1 LGCIK
6 ARETESQAQQP
17 TGGAHLTVEI
27 DTILINEELAAQLE
41 AAEASGQLRQVELVE
56 LIEPLELEP
65 LELEAVYTE
74 LDRRGIE
81 LLVEPEK
88 EDAPAPP
95 PPPVTAPVETTT
107 DALQLF
113 LREAGRHALLTAAQ
127 EVELAK
133 KIERGDMQA
142 KQRMIQSNLRLVVS
156 IAKNYRNQGLPF
168 LDLIQEG
175 TLGLIRAVE
184 KFDWRR
190 GYKFSTYATW
200 WIRQAVQRGVANKS
214 RTIRIPV
221 HIVEREQK
229 ISRAERELTAKLE
242 RPPTDEEVAKKANL
256 SLKHVEEVRKAA
268 RAVTSLDKPVGEGDA
283 SFGDLIAGEGSEPS
297 EEVHVS
303 LAESAVRSAVET
315 LPERE
320 REVVKLRFGMNGD
333 RDPKS
338 LEEIG
343 RQLGIT
349 RERVRQIESQAL
361 GRLAERREVA
371 ALSEQTA

>member
-1 LGCIK
+1 MEVGSERSI
-6 ARETESQAQQP
+6 Q
-17 TGGAHLTVEI
+17 
-27 DTILINEELAAQLE
+27 
-41 AAEASGQLRQVELVE
+41 E
-56 LIEPLELEP
+56 LIERGEEAGCLNLSEVAELTRALELEP
-65 LELEAVYTE
+65 QEVESPY
-74 LDRRGIE
+74 DRIHGRGIE
-81 LLVEPEK
+81 LSDDCARQGGGEGSYGNGEL
-88 EDAPAPP
+88 A
-95 PPPVTAPVETTT
+95 TQTT

-113 LREAGRHALLTAAQ
+113 LNEVSRHRLLTA
-127 EVELAK
+127 EEEISLAK
-133 KIERGDMQA
+133 RIERGDQEA
-142 KQRMIQSNLRLVVS
+142 KERMINSNLRLVVS
-156 IAKNYRNQGLPF
+156 LAKKYYATDLSL

-175 TLGLIRAVE
+175 ILGLIRAVE

-229 ISRAERELTAKLE
+229 ISRAERELTAKFE

-268 RAVTSLDKPVGEGDA
+268 RAVTSLDKPVGEGDS
-283 SFGDLIAGEGSEPS
+283 SFGDLIAGEGTEPS

-303 LAESAVRSAVET
+303 LVESAVRSAVET

-320 REVVKLRFGMNGD
+320 REVVKLRYGMNGD

-371 ALSEQTA
+371 ALSENAA